1 MGIIHFLNDLD
12 ESLEE
17 THIEDFLLSV
27 PDGSN
32 YSPEDVLADIELPE
46 LIELYK
52 PQFEEH
58 AEKERLILQCG

>member
-32 YSPEDVLADIELPE
+32 YSPEDVLADIEL
-46 LIELYK
+46 YK